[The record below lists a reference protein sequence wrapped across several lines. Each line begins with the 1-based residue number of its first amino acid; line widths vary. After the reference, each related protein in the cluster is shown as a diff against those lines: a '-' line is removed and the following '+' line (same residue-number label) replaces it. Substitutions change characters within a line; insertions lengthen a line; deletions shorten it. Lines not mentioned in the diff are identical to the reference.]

1 MTAPLLSVRNLS
13 VRYPIHSAFLRRVVQ
28 EIRAAEAISF
38 DVPPAGVVGLVGE
51 SGSGKSSVGKALLR
65 LAPVSEGEISWE
77 GKALQNLS
85 EEDFRPFRRQLQI
98 VFQDPGAS
106 LNPRL
111 SLGELIGEAL
121 VIHFPRLAASERRD
135 RCAALFRKVGL
146 DPAWL
151 DRYPHELSGGQRQRV
166 ALARALA
173 VEPRFIVLDEAVS
186 ALDVSVQAGILNLLA
201 DLREELG
208 VAYLFISHDLA
219 VVDHFC
225 DEVLVMK
232 AGRLVERGHPDQ
244 ILREPKDAYTRAL
257 VGAVPRLPG
266 GG

>member
-1 MTAPLLSVRNLS
+1 MSAPLLSVENLA
-13 VRYPIHSAFLRRVVQ
+13 VRYPIRSPFLRRVVS
-28 EIRAAEAISF
+28 ETRAAEGISF
-38 DVPPAGVVGLVGE
+38 EVAAGGVVGLVGE

-65 LAPVSEGEISWE
+65 LAPVSAGEIRWE
-77 GKALQNLS
+77 GKALQALPDA
-85 EEDFRPFRRQLQI
+85 EFRPFRRQLQI

-106 LNPRL
+106 LDPRL
-111 SLGELIGEAL
+111 SLGEIVSEAL
-121 VIHFPRLAASERRD
+121 VIHFPRLSGAERRE
-135 RCAALFRKVGL
+135 RCAALFNRVGL

-151 DRYPHELSGGQRQRV
+151 GRYPHELSGGQRQRV

-232 AGRLVERGHPDQ
+232 AGHLVERGPPDQ
-244 ILREPKDAYTRAL
+244 ILRDPKDAYTRAL
-257 VGAVPRLPG
+257 LAAVPRLPDEL
-266 GG
+266 